1 MNKRNW
7 LILFNGVTLVAWLV
21 FLAVAAKEDFRL
33 GMGAAI
39 ALAVAQGLAV
49 FEVMNT
55 VLRIAGSN
63 FLLTGMQV
71 ASRLLVMSLL
81 VMMASDCPCDGSE
94 KYGYPLILLAWT
106 LTEVVRALNYLSDLL
121 NLGLKMVAWLRYS
134 MFIVLYPLG
143 VTGEFLIM
151 YGFWKWRGEQIDLIA
166 LTLAGIALSYVI
178 FFPKLYGHMLAQ
190 RKKKLG

>member
-7 LILFNGVTLVAWLV
+7 LIIFNGVTLVAWLV
-21 FLAVAAKEDFRL
+21 FLVVAALGGFRL

-63 FLLTGMQV
+63 FLLTGLQV
-71 ASRLLVMSLL
+71 ASRLLVMALL
-81 VMMASDCPCDGSE
+81 VIMAPDCPCDGSE
-94 KYGYPLILLAWT
+94 QYGYPLILLAWT

-151 YGFWKWRGEQIDLIA
+151 YGFWKWRGEHIDLIA
-166 LTLAGIALSYVI
+166 LTLACIALSYVI

-190 RKKKLG
+190 RRKKLG